1 MDGQCGG
8 KQKQIRLDAATLRSL
23 MADIRQIYLAD
34 PYPWVIGYSGG
45 KDSTTC
51 VQLVWYALSQLP
63 PEQRTKRIYVISSDT
78 LVETPVISGY
88 ITRNLEQISAAA
100 RREGMPFEAHKVVP
114 KLSDT
119 FWVNLIGRGY
129 PAPSKRFRWCTE
141 RMKIEPANQFILDKV
156 SQYGK
161 VIVVLGVRKA
171 ESATRQQV
179 MNLHV
184 IQGSRLRRHTTLPNA
199 FVFAPIEDFTTD
211 EVWAYL
217 LQVKSPWG
225 NNNRDL
231 VTLYRNASAGECPLV
246 IDNTTPSC
254 GNSRFG
260 CWTCTVV
267 QQDHSM
273 ESLVEN
279 GEDWM
284 EPLLELRDF
293 LALTQEPS
301 TKRKY
306 RDLRRRDGRVWIT
319 EAGKH
324 IPGPYWLEV
333 RKEILHKLLSAQRQ
347 VRDKGPDSTM
357 ELITPSELQEIRRIW
372 RTEEQDWEDSVPK
385 IYAEAMGEQL
395 DSPVD
400 DLGSYGPA
408 EFAVLESICQKH
420 EVPAKM
426 VAKLLDTER
435 QLQGMGRRSTVYDR
449 IRDVLNEDWLNDA
462 QSRELVARLEA
473 ADAEAED

>member
-1 MDGQCGG
+1 MDGNGR
-8 KQKQIRLDAATLRSL
+8 KQKQMRLDAGTLRSL

-51 VQLVWYALSQLP
+51 VQLVWYALAQLP
-63 PEQRTKRIYVISSDT
+63 PEQRQKRVYVISSDT

-88 ITRNLEQISAAA
+88 ITRNLEQINSAAQ
-100 RREGMPFEAHKVVP
+100 RDGMPFEAHKVIP
-114 KLSDT
+114 KLDDT

-141 RMKIEPANQFILDKV
+141 RMKIEPANRFILDKV
-156 SQYGK
+156 SEFGK

-211 EVWAYL
+211 EVWNYL

-231 VTLYRNASAGECPLV
+231 VTLYRNAAAGECPLV

-293 LALTQEPS
+293 LAETQDPAN
-301 TKRKY
+301 KRKY

-324 IPGPYWLEV
+324 IPGPYWLDV
-333 RKEILHKLLSAQRQ
+333 RKEILRRLLSAQKE
-347 VRDKGPDSTM
+347 VRRTGPDSTM
-357 ELITPSELQEIRRIW
+357 ELITPAELHEIRRIW
-372 RTEEQDWEDSVPK
+372 RTEEQDWEDSIPK
-385 IYAEAMGEQL
+385 IYAEAMGEPF
-395 DSPVD
+395 DAPAD

-408 EFAVLESICQKH
+408 EYAILEEICQKH
-420 EVPAKM
+420 DVPAKM
-426 VAKLLDTER
+426 VAKLLDVER
-435 QLQGMGRRSTVYDR
+435 QLQGMGRRSSVFDR
-449 IRDVLNEDWLNDA
+449 MGGVLNEDWLTDA
-462 QSRELVARLEA
+462 QSRELVARIEA
-473 ADAEAED
+473 VED